1 MVSIYVCTNFILFR
15 YSIFVSDKINI
26 FLGDALP
33 ISADPGLHNLLFTT
47 PMDAV
52 TGQILRDPVTNKKMG
67 RRVTNGDYQYHIRTD
82 YNKRKVEKRL
92 GALETVHVALSKLT
106 IRSSSIEPIMEH
118 IRLCTVSNTVM
129 KINDELLNENS
140 IYIQFCKKSQN
151 WCKSMRLR
159 HHIKSASFLDKKL
172 WQICHVDGMST
183 KIHMYYGGAHVNSTM
198 RGCKHA
204 APTIRTKSTIYRF
217 VSAVVEVNEF
227 RTSQVCFDC
236 NERTHSVRSN
246 NGKNIR
252 GLLFCGSDTCKSC
265 RYKDRDENGAKNIYK
280 VSNDAVPDIFS
291 RRVSWKN
298 SKRLVHYLN
307 IQSKIAKRGQ
317 LCENDE
323 TNKKPRHGTIAQ
335 DELDSVME
343 T

>member
-1 MVSIYVCTNFILFR
+1 
-15 YSIFVSDKINI
+15 
-26 FLGDALP
+26 
-33 ISADPGLHNLLFTT
+33 
-47 PMDAV
+47 MDAV
-52 TGQILRDPVTNKKMG
+52 TGQILRDPVTHKKMG
-67 RRVTNGDYQYHIRTD
+67 RRVTNGHYQHYIRTD

-92 GALETVHVALSKLT
+92 GALETFHAALSKLT
-106 IRSSSIEPIMEH
+106 IRSSSIAHITEH
-118 IRLCTVSNTVM
+118 IQLCANSNTTM
-129 KINDELLNENS
+129 KINDKLLNENS
-140 IYIQFCKKSQN
+140 IYLQFCKKSQN

-159 HHIKSASFLDKKL
+159 HKIKSASFLDKKL

-204 APTIRTKSTIYRF
+204 APTIRTKSTIHRF

-291 RRVSWKN
+291 RRVSWKKN
-298 SKRLVHYLN
+298 KRLVHYLN
-307 IQSKIAKRGQ
+307 IRRKTAKRDQ
-317 LCENDE
+317 VCDDNKS
-323 TNKKPRHGTIAQ
+323 NKKTRHESIAQ
-335 DELDSVME
+335 DVLDGAME
-343 T
+343 ASI